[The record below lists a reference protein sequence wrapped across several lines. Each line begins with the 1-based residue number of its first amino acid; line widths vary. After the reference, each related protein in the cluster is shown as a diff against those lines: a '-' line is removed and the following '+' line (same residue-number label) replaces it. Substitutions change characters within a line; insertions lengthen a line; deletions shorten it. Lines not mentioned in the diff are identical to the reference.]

1 MSGRKVFTAGSVL
14 TAADV
19 NDYLMDQAVMVF
31 GGSAARGSAIGTATE
46 GMTSYLTDTN
56 KVEVFDGTNW
66 AALNNLESQVIDT
79 KSASYTAVAGDN
91 GKIIQFTSGPATF
104 TFSTAIPIGGRV
116 DITTNSTAVIT
127 IAGGAGSTLQ
137 SYLGYNKLAGQH
149 AWASIVRINAGTA
162 GLVGN
167 IGA

>member
-46 GMTSYLTDTN
+46 GMTTYLTDTN

-66 AALNNLESQVIDT
+66 LALNNIETQTIDT
-79 KSASYTAVAGDN
+79 KSASYTAVATDN
-91 GKIIQFTSGPATF
+91 GKLIQFTSGPATF
-104 TFSTAIPIGGRV
+104 TFSTAIPVGGRV

-127 IAGGAGSTLQ
+127 IDGGALTLQ
-137 SYLGYNKLAGQH
+137 SYLSYNKLAGQH
-149 AWASIVRINAGTA
+149 AYASVIRLNAGTA

>member
-1 MSGRKVFTAGSVL
+1 
-14 TAADV
+14 
-19 NDYLMDQAVMVF
+19 MDQAVMVF
-31 GGSAARGSAIGTATE
+31 GGSVARGTSIGTATE

-56 KVEVFDGTNW
+56 KVEVFDGVQW
-66 AALNNLESQVIDT
+66 SALNNIETQTVDT
-79 KSASYTAVAGDN
+79 KSASYTAVATDN

-104 TFSTAIPIGGRV
+104 TFSTAIPIGGRTDV
-116 DITTNSTAVIT
+116 TTNSTAVIT
-127 IAGGAGSTLQ
+127 IAAGAGLTLQ
-137 SYLGYNKLAGQH
+137 SYLSYNKLAGQH

>member
-19 NDYLMDQAVMVF
+19 NDFLMDQAVMVF

-46 GMTSYLTDTN
+46 GMTTYLTDTN

-66 AALNNLESQVIDT
+66 LALNNIETQTVQT
-79 KSASYTAVAGDN
+79 KATSYTAVATDN
-91 GKIIQFTSGPATF
+91 GTLIQFTSGPATF
-104 TFSTAIPIGGRV
+104 TFSTAIPVGGRV

-127 IAGGAGSTLQ
+127 ISGGALTLQ
-137 SYLGYNKLAGQH
+137 SYLSYNKLKGQH
-149 AWASIVRINAGTA
+149 AYASVIRLNAGTA

>member
-46 GMTSYLTDTN
+46 GMTTYLTDTN

-66 AALNNLESQVIDT
+66 LALNNIETQTVDT
-79 KSASYTAVAGDN
+79 KAASYTAVATDN
-91 GKIIQFTSGPATF
+91 GKLIQFTSGPATF
-104 TFSTAIPIGGRV
+104 TFSTAIPVGGRV

-127 IAGGAGSTLQ
+127 IDGGALTLQ
-137 SYLGYNKLAGQH
+137 SYLSYNKLAGQH
-149 AWASIVRINAGTA
+149 AYASVIRLNAGTA

>member
-1 MSGRKVFTAGSVL
+1 MSGRKIFTAGSVL

-19 NDYLMDQAVMVF
+19 NDFLMDQAVMVF

-46 GMTSYLTDTN
+46 GMTTYLTDTN

-66 AALNNLESQVIDT
+66 LALNNIETQTIQT
-79 KSASYTAVAGDN
+79 KSASYTAVATDN
-91 GKIIQFTSGPATF
+91 GTLIQFTSGPATF
-104 TFSTAIPIGGRV
+104 TFSTAIPVGGRV
-116 DITTNSTAVIT
+116 DITTNSTAIIT
-127 IAGGAGSTLQ
+127 VDASPMVLE
-137 SYLGYNKLAGQH
+137 SYLSYNKLKGQH
-149 AWASIVRINAGTA
+149 AYASVIRLNAGTA

>member
-1 MSGRKVFTAGSVL
+1 
-14 TAADV
+14 
-19 NDYLMDQAVMVF
+19 
-31 GGSAARGSAIGTATE
+31 
-46 GMTSYLTDTN
+46 MTSYLTDTN

-137 SYLGYNKLAGQH
+137 SYLSYNKLAGQH